1 MKALD
6 PAARRAAERRG
17 RRSEMLAGVVLML
30 KGYRILGRRVRTRA
44 GEIDLI
50 ARSPSGIL
58 CFIEVKAREMGET
71 AMQAVLPR
79 QQMRIARAAEQYLS
93 QRPALGAKGV
103 RFDVVTLGARGFPRH
118 LPDAWRPEDWRRN
131 GA

>member
-1 MKALD
+1 MRTLD
-6 PAARRAAERRG
+6 PTTRRAAERLG
-17 RRSEMLAGVVLML
+17 RRSELLAGLVLML

-50 ARSPSGIL
+50 ARSPSGIV
-58 CFIEVKAREMGET
+58 CFVEVKAREVGET
-71 AMQAVLPR
+71 AIQSIRPH

-93 QRPALGAKGV
+93 QRPALVAKGV

-118 LPDAWRPEDWRRN
+118 LPDAWRPEDWRRS